1 MNYSVIPLIYG
12 ANEHFKNTI
21 RFAVEFIEEIDVN
34 ALRQYKIIDH
44 EQTGIRSKAASVK
57 VQFKTAIA
65 FPFLMVCF

>member
-34 ALRQYKIIDH
+34 AL
-44 EQTGIRSKAASVK
+44 
-57 VQFKTAIA
+57 KTY
-65 FPFLMVCF
+65 VS